1 MTADVAGAYG
11 QRAAEYAA
19 QLGSMAAVHP
29 SDVALV
35 SSWAASVD
43 GPLLDAGCGPGH
55 WTAFLAAAGA
65 DARGVDLVPAFVEHA
80 RATHPGVPYAVGDLD
95 ALDDADD
102 SAGGVLAWYSLV
114 HHDLASVHRPLD
126 EFARVLRPGGR
137 LLVGFFVG
145 DAPEPF
151 DHAVVTAHR
160 WSVAALEDELRA
172 AGFDVLETHTR
183 TGADPLPRPH
193 GAVSARLRPL
203 SGPSDGPRPTLHP

>member
-11 QRAAEYAA
+11 RRAVEYTE
-19 QLGSMAAVHP
+19 QLGSMATVHP

-43 GPLLDAGCGPGH
+43 GPLLDAGCGPGQ
-55 WTAFLAAAGA
+55 WTAHLAATGC
-65 DARGVDLVPAFVEHA
+65 DVRGIDLVPAFVEHA
-80 RATHPGVPYAVGDLD
+80 RAAHPGVLFALGDVE
-95 ALDDADD
+95 ALDDPDD
-102 SAGGVLAWYSLV
+102 TFGGVLAWYSLV
-114 HHDLASVHRPLD
+114 HHDPGSVHRPLR

-145 DAPEPF
+145 PVCEPF

-160 WSVAALEDELRA
+160 WSVDALGDELRA

-183 TGADPLPRPH
+183 TGAEPLPRPH
-193 GAVSARLRPL
+193 GAVSARLRRLP
-203 SGPSDGPRPTLHP
+203 GDSDRPRPTLHP